1 MWQRRTADGPST
13 AAFEPLSPPGTSL
26 HVLVTSDTLS
36 AVWTYTRELVTGLVG
51 RGVRVTLVSVGEI
64 PLPEQT
70 AWMDSLQGVQY
81 HPTAFRL
88 NWMEEG
94 VKDYEESSAYLTALA
109 QEVRPDLLHL
119 NHVCYGNLPVDVPR
133 LVVAHGDLI
142 SWWKAVHG
150 CEPPKSRWLSWY
162 RNAMI
167 RGLSD
172 ATAVVA
178 PTSWML
184 DTLHSCYIQSRDES
198 VIYNGR
204 NPLFFNPYVSK
215 EDSVLAVGRPWDAG
229 KQVSLLTQ
237 HAQSLPVCIV
247 GSDAA
252 VPALKVPIRAE
263 VKLAVDDVNVAFKGP
278 QNEAQMRSLYS
289 RSAIY
294 AATARYQPFEAGAL
308 DAAFSRS
315 AIVANDIPAFRE
327 LWGDDA
333 LYFRTNDA
341 ASLAEVIQLLS
352 EDRTLRQAYAN
363 RTYMRARE
371 RFTAKRM
378 LDEYLRLYQDLIGA
392 ESAVA

>member
-1 MWQRRTADGPST
+1 
-13 AAFEPLSPPGTSL
+13 
-26 HVLVTSDTLS
+26 
-36 AVWTYTRELVTGLVG
+36 VWTYTRELVTGLVG
-51 RGVRVTLVSVGEI
+51 RGVRVTLVSIGEI

-70 AWMDSLQGVQY
+70 SWMDSLQGVQY

-94 VKDYEESSAYLTALA
+94 AKDFEESSAYLTALA
-109 QEVRPDLLHL
+109 REVRPDLLHL
-119 NHVCYGNLPVDVPR
+119 NHVCYGNLPVDIPR

-150 CEPPKSRWLSWY
+150 CEPPKSRWLKWY
-162 RNAMI
+162 RDAMI

-172 ATAVVA
+172 ASAVVA
-178 PTSWML
+178 PTAWML
-184 DTLHSCYIQSRDES
+184 ETLRSCYLQSRDES

-204 NPLFFNPYVSK
+204 NPLLFNPYVSK

-237 HAQSLPVCIV
+237 HTQSLPVCIV

-252 VPALKVPIRAE
+252 VPALKVPIRAD

-278 QNEAQMRSLYS
+278 QNEAQMRTLYS

-294 AATARYQPFEAGAL
+294 AATTRYQPFEAGAL

-327 LWGDDA
+327 IWGDDA
-333 LYFRTNDA
+333 LYFSTNDA
-341 ASLAEVIQLLS
+341 ASLAEMIRLLS
-352 EDRTLRQAYAN
+352 EDRTLRQTYAN

-392 ESAVA
+392 ESAAA